1 MHRGCCIKRA
11 NFWSILKVR
20 DFSIFTFAQTVSQ
33 FGDKLDYIALVAII
47 GLFPK
52 EQAPLL
58 LSQMMIFITLPVLI
72 FGPIAGILVDR
83 WHKKTVMV
91 VCDAL
96 RTICALLIPVFFLT
110 TRSIYPVFAVVFFMF
125 LLALFFNAARSAI
138 IPNLVARKRI
148 LTANSVVN
156 FVSRGATFMGMLIG
170 GIIVDWHI
178 WHKAFGIAGW
188 TAAFILDGVTFAVS
202 AVLLYIMK
210 VRLPEI
216 PRAVEHLKP
225 KGFFMLIK
233 GGLSKMW
240 HELLHAL
247 KMIVREKNLAFV
259 MGTIVLM
266 VIAGSVIYILVIP
279 TVQQEMAWGTSG
291 VGFLAAIGAIGL
303 LLGAY
308 LTGIFGHHFDMKIL
322 MLVCFIVIGGAL
334 VLFPVLNS
342 FLVFALVCFVCGTAI
357 SPVFIGQDTLIHHYA
372 DELVRGRIFSIR
384 DWILNGLF
392 ALGAA
397 LVGFLSAVINKN
409 YLFVVFGVCVAFLAT
424 FGWFILARGK
434 SNSISQS
441 HT

>member
-1 MHRGCCIKRA
+1 MKKA
-11 NFWSILKVR
+11 SFWNILRVR

-33 FGDKLDYIALVAII
+33 FGDKLDYIALIAII

-52 EQAPLL
+52 QQAPLL

-91 VCDAL
+91 ICDGL
-96 RTICALLIPVFFLT
+96 RTVCAVLIPILFLAT
-110 TRSIYPVFAVVFFMF
+110 GSIYPVFAVVFFMF

-138 IPNLVARKRI
+138 IPNLVAKKRI

-156 FVSRGATFMGMLIG
+156 FVSRGATFLGMLIG
-170 GIIVDWHI
+170 GLIVDWRMWQQI
-178 WHKAFGIAGW
+178 FGIAGW
-188 TAAFILDGVTFAVS
+188 TAAFILDAITFAVS

-210 VRLPEI
+210 VKLPEM
-216 PRAVEHLKP
+216 PVRVEHLKP
-225 KGFFMLIK
+225 RGFLLLLK
-233 GGLSKMW
+233 GGLSRMW
-240 HELLHAL
+240 HELAHAV
-247 KMIVREKNLAFV
+247 KMILREKNLAFA
-259 MGTIVLM
+259 MATILLI

-279 TVQQEMAWGTSG
+279 TVQQGMAWGTSG

-308 LTGIFGHHFDMKIL
+308 LMGIFGHHFDLKVL
-322 MLVCFIVIGGAL
+322 MLVCFVLIGGAL
-334 VLFPVLNS
+334 LVFPLLGN
-342 FLVFALVCFVCGTAI
+342 FPLFALVCFVCGTVI

-392 ALGAA
+392 AIGAT
-397 LVGFLSAVINKN
+397 LVGFLSAIIHQD
-409 YLFVVFGVCVAFLAT
+409 YLFLIFGISIATLAIL
-424 FGWFILARGK
+424 GWLVLARGK
-434 SNSISQS
+434 SNSVSPS

>member
-1 MHRGCCIKRA
+1 MKRA
-11 NFWSILKVR
+11 SFWNILRIR

-58 LSQMMIFITLPVLI
+58 LSQMLIFITLPVLI

-96 RTICALLIPVFFLT
+96 RTICAVLIPVLFLA
-110 TRSIYPVFAVVFFMF
+110 TRNIYPVFAVVFFMF

-138 IPNLVARKRI
+138 IPNLVSKKRI

-156 FVSRGATFMGMLIG
+156 FVSRGATFMGMLVG
-170 GIIVDWHI
+170 GIIVDLHI
-178 WHKAFGIAGW
+178 WHKLFGIAGW
-188 TAAFILDGVTFAVS
+188 TAAFILDALTFAVS

-210 VRLPEI
+210 VRLPEM
-216 PRAVEHLKP
+216 PKTVEHLKP
-225 KGFFMLIK
+225 RGFFMLLR
-233 GGLSKMW
+233 GGLSGMW
-240 HELLHAL
+240 RELVHAV
-247 KMIVREKNLAFV
+247 KMIVHQKNLAFA
-259 MGTIVLM
+259 MATILLI

-291 VGFLAAIGAIGL
+291 VGFLAAIGAVGL

-308 LTGIFGHHFDMKIL
+308 LMGVFGHHFDLKVLI
-322 MLVCFIVIGGAL
+322 LVCFIIIGAAL
-334 VLFPVLNS
+334 VLFPILNS
-342 FLVFALVCFVCGTAI
+342 FLVFAAVCFVCGTAI
-357 SPVFIGQDTLIHHYA
+357 SPVFIGQDTLIHRYA

-397 LVGFLSAVINKN
+397 LVGFLSAIIYKD
-409 YLFVVFGVCVAFLAT
+409 YLFVIFGICVAAMAT
-424 FGWFILARGK
+424 LGWLILAHGK